1 MRSNKD
7 PGKRR
12 IPFVYVTLSRA
23 KRVSLCTVTSCTF
36 SRGGGLRWAHSVH
49 EYSTVVLARLPEF
62 RGRSKSLGP
71 LIISPA
77 QLSGQLLRSLALE
90 DPPALSLSLS
100 FSLCVS
106 FSQQVRTWLEIEFFV
121 YTFICVCLYVF
132 PTQVRN

>member
-90 DPPALSLSLS
+90 DPPALSLSL
-100 FSLCVS
+100 FLSLCLF
-106 FSQQVRTWLEIEFFV
+106 FSAGTYVARNRVLR
-121 YTFICVCLYVF
+121 LYVYMCVF
-132 PTQVRN
+132 IRFSDAGT